1 MPHPIEQR
9 ISAFLDRGRKGPA
22 SVPSHTVTEDANM
35 GIRFADPISSF
46 PATDASVPG
55 RLQRATSDIL
65 RVGVS
70 QHSPA
75 VRTGYSS
82 PIGGQGNYAGSDVA
96 APKGISVG
104 EPLTTFENP
113 GIFSTGKGFGG
124 KIVGRAGELTAVAR
138 TRISALRSR
147 LGFPR

>member
-1 MPHPIEQR
+1 MAAHPLEQR
-9 ISAFLDRGRKGPA
+9 ISAFLDRGRKGPTTL
-22 SVPSHTVTEDANM
+22 PSSTVTEDANI

-55 RLQRATSDIL
+55 RVQRATSDIL
-65 RVGVS
+65 RVGVA

-75 VRTGYSS
+75 VRLGGGSS
-82 PIGGQGNYAGSDVA
+82 ISGQGNYAGSDIA

-104 EPLTTFENP
+104 EPLTRFENP
-113 GIFSTGKGFGG
+113 GMFSTGKGMAG
-124 KIVGRAGELTAVAR
+124 KAVGRAGELVNGLR
-138 TRISALRSR
+138 TR